1 VDEGDLA
8 RAGTFDAVV
17 HLAGAGIA
25 DRRWSKARKEEISL
39 SRSQSTSLLVSVLK
53 SSTSGTKVFASGS
66 AIGVYGDRGDELLDE
81 TSNPGLGFLSG
92 VCQEWEK
99 EALQLTSAG
108 TDVALLRTG
117 IVMGTTGG
125 ALRKQLPLFRL
136 GLGGRLSSGHQ
147 WVSPI
152 SLRDHI
158 AAVLWII
165 EHRLHGPINLVA
177 PEALT
182 NSEFTKILAHQL
194 HRPALASVPGPVLRL
209 VLGSELANE
218 AVLASL
224 RVKPN
229 ILVNSGFTFRDANFP
244 MIVRNLLG

>member
-1 VDEGDLA
+1 
-8 RAGTFDAVV
+8 
-17 HLAGAGIA
+17 
-25 DRRWSKARKEEISL
+25 
-39 SRSQSTSLLVSVLK
+39 
-53 SSTSGTKVFASGS
+53 
-66 AIGVYGDRGDELLDE
+66 
-81 TSNPGLGFLSG
+81 
-92 VCQEWEK
+92 
-99 EALQLTSAG
+99 
-108 TDVALLRTG
+108 
-117 IVMGTTGG
+117 
-125 ALRKQLPLFRL
+125 L